1 MGNNTKIVY
10 TTSAP
15 SSITTW
21 EMAAVSVSQLS
32 GMCVAAP
39 SFVRVF
45 QKFFIQLHLPYSVVR
60 MEQMQALVT
69 IFNYDSVRMQV
80 DVSFSTPD
88 GLCAGNGT
96 RGAIQRT
103 LIVRPNDAN
112 TTTFLVLPIEVGEHP
127 IRVEARARFGSARDK
142 VEKKLRVV
150 AQGVRKRAVQSL
162 TINPSDILLN
172 EGSSTTTQAPAT
184 IGADDTYRP
193 TRGRQVFKMNV
204 SLPRDSIMDTET
216 CLVNMIA
223 DPLGTIAADP
233 IQGLEGLIRLP
244 TGCGEQTVAKL
255 GPTLYVSKYL
265 RVIGAETSEMERKSH
280 DFVSQG
286 VDRELTF
293 RQSNGAYAAHI
304 NRAGSTWLTAFVV
317 KVFSQANQF
326 TPVMPGHVLGSV
338 KWLIQENQA
347 ANGSFVE
354 NKAVRWKG
362 MMGGVTGPISMTAS
376 VLISLLESR
385 QFLEPEIAE
394 GDMNEID
401 TAIGRAINFLEGEI
415 QEIQRV
421 YDKAIVAYALALAS
435 SGVAAEAN
443 DSLIA
448 SAREANDR
456 LKNASKSFE
465 HTNAV
470 YWDPDEAN
478 NAENVPF
485 WLRRRATAISIETT
499 AYALLAQITRQDY
512 NYAGRIVRWLSNQG
526 NYKGGFVST
535 QDTVVAMQ
543 ALAEYSS
550 TRPREDGLD
559 LECRVQYDR
568 RVRRDT
574 YQFTNDNA
582 RVQQEEDITPSI
594 GKELTLI
601 GEGHGVGKAN
611 VELSYNSEASD
622 VATCPFILNVNAS
635 EVRDGGNLK
644 HIDITVCTRYLR
656 EKETHMG
663 IIDVGIY
670 SGFRPVI
677 EDLKEITNS
686 SDLIAM
692 YEVNDRSVIFY
703 ADAIPHDELLCVNF
717 KVIAD
722 SIVGNIQAVP
732 VHVYDYYVGEET
744 CTVFY
749 KPGNESPLLSTLCA
763 ADDCVCVRDACGGC
777 RQRFNASQQLLRTAA
792 CETDEHFVRI

>member
-1 MGNNTKIVY
+1 
-10 TTSAP
+10 
-15 SSITTW
+15 
-21 EMAAVSVSQLS
+21 
-32 GMCVAAP
+32 
-39 SFVRVF
+39 
-45 QKFFIQLHLPYSVVR
+45 
-60 MEQMQALVT
+60 
-69 IFNYDSVRMQV
+69 
-80 DVSFSTPD
+80 
-88 GLCAGNGT
+88 
-96 RGAIQRT
+96 
-103 LIVRPNDAN
+103 
-112 TTTFLVLPIEVGEHP
+112 
-127 IRVEARARFGSARDK
+127 
-142 VEKKLRVV
+142 
-150 AQGVRKRAVQSL
+150 
-162 TINPSDILLN
+162 
-172 EGSSTTTQAPAT
+172 
-184 IGADDTYRP
+184 
-193 TRGRQVFKMNV
+193 
-204 SLPRDSIMDTET
+204 MD
-216 CLVNMIA
+216 
-223 DPLGTIAADP
+223 
-233 IQGLEGLIRLP
+233 
-244 TGCGEQTVAKL
+244 
-255 GPTLYVSKYL
+255 
-265 RVIGAETSEMERKSH
+265 
-280 DFVSQG
+280 
-286 VDRELTF
+286 
-293 RQSNGAYAAHI
+293 
-304 NRAGSTWLTAFVV
+304 
-317 KVFSQANQF
+317 
-326 TPVMPGHVLGSV
+326 
-338 KWLIQENQA
+338 
-347 ANGSFVE
+347 
-354 NKAVRWKG
+354 
-362 MMGGVTGPISMTAS
+362 
-376 VLISLLESR
+376 
-385 QFLEPEIAE
+385 
-394 GDMNEID
+394 
-401 TAIGRAINFLEGEI
+401 
-415 QEIQRV
+415 
-421 YDKAIVAYALALAS
+421 
-435 SGVAAEAN
+435 
-443 DSLIA
+443 
-448 SAREANDR
+448 
-456 LKNASKSFE
+456 
-465 HTNAV
+465 TNAV

-763 ADDCVCVRDACGGC
+763 ADDCVCVRDACGECG
-777 RQRFNASQQLLRTAA
+777 QRFDEIQLRTAA
-792 CETDEHFVRI
+792 CETDEHFAFKIRVDTVVEETGFYVITATVENPIKTGTDRLSRQDQREFYLSQHCACVDVQP